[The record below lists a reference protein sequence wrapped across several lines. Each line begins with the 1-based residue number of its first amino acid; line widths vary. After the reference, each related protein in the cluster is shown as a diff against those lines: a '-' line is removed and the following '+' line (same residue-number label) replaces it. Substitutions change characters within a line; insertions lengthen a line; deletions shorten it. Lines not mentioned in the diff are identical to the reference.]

1 MALDWGKGN
10 HVSLRDRRKAVGY
23 SQEKLAITLGVD
35 RTTVGRWDRGVTV
48 PQPEL
53 RPKLAELL
61 LVDLVTLDGLI
72 KGPSALP
79 GGHTG
84 LPSYDAY
91 GPGDDDMIRRE
102 FLRAIAVAGALA
114 AVSAEDAGA
123 LADDTAREDAV
134 GHLRMN
140 EHLWQVYQLARSKR
154 TVQPVVTE
162 QLAALNE
169 SLAMR
174 SARQGRLY
182 VAAGDLFQLAGELA
196 FDGNRHTD
204 AAASYS
210 LAASA
215 SKEAGA
221 FDLWACALIRHAYV
235 EMAGGQYRE
244 AVELLSVS
252 EAVAKRGDS
261 SLSTRQWVAAV
272 QAEAHAG
279 LGDLERCERAL
290 DEAEKVLD
298 LGTHAHNGGWLRFDG
313 SRLAEERGA
322 RYVQLG
328 RLDKAE
334 AALTNALSQEA
345 LAPGHSFRR
354 RGVVL
359 ADLAAIG
366 AKRNDREQIVAYGT
380 EALRL
385 ARQTSS
391 GYVARRLQGL
401 QAEIGS
407 LADDHRVAE
416 LGAEIAALATS

>member
-1 MALDWGKGN
+1 MTLK
-10 HVSLRDRRKAVGY
+10 DRRKALGY
-23 SQEKLAITLGVD
+23 SQEKMAAGLGVD
-35 RTTVGRWDRGVTV
+35 RTTVGRWDRGETE
-48 PQPEL
+48 PHPEY

-61 LVDLVTLDGLI
+61 HVDLVTLDALI
-72 KGPSALP
+72 KESSAPPEGHAGAPS
-79 GGHTG
+79 H
-84 LPSYDAY
+84 DAY
-91 GPGDDDMIRRE
+91 GTGDDDMIRRD
-102 FLRAIAVAGALA
+102 FLRVIAVAGALA
-114 AVSAEDAGA
+114 ALSAEEVDA
-123 LADDTAREDAV
+123 LADDAAREDAV
-134 GHLRMN
+134 GYLRMN

-154 TVQPVVTE
+154 SVQPVVSD
-162 QLAALNE
+162 QLFALNE
-169 SLAMR
+169 SLADCPDHL
-174 SARQGRLY
+174 GPLC

-204 AAASYS
+204 AAASYA

-235 EMAGGQYRE
+235 EMAGGHYRE
-244 AVELLSVS
+244 AVGLLSVA
-252 EAVAKRGDS
+252 ERVAKRGDS

-279 LGDLERCERAL
+279 LGHPAECERAL
-290 DEAEKVLD
+290 DEAEKVLN
-298 LGTHAHNGGWLRFDG
+298 LGAHAHNGGWLRFDG

-328 RLDKAE
+328 QLGKAE
-334 AALTNALSQEA
+334 AALTSALQQGA
-345 LAPGHSFRR
+345 LAKGQSFRR

-366 AKRNDREQIVAYGT
+366 AKRHDPEQVVVYGT

-385 ARQTSS
+385 ARQSSS
-391 GYVARRLQGL
+391 GYVARRLRGL

-407 LADDHRVAE
+407 LADDRRVAE
-416 LGAEIAALATS
+416 LGAEIAALSTT